1 MITDSICPPKCED
14 SQCLAV
20 PLLHALLDEMKAMHQ
35 TLKDNRTEA
44 KKPSKATAT
53 KRILVNELIVAL
65 QLRNPE
71 KEWTSDSFAKE
82 IGCTGAAV
90 RATEAWKLYQKRQ
103 AKEKRERRQKGGY
116 KGRNGK
122 IEAFV
127 PDKKNDN

>member
-1 MITDSICPPKCED
+1 
-14 SQCLAV
+14 
-20 PLLHALLDEMKAMHQ
+20 LDELRASRQ
-35 TLKDNRTEA
+35 A
-44 KKPSKATAT
+44 SKAKNAPKTAT

-65 QLRNPE
+65 QLRHPA

-103 AKEKRERRQKGGY
+103 EQEKQKRPQREGFKDNDSG
-116 KGRNGK
+116 

-127 PDKKNDN
+127 ADKKGNF